1 MESKSLLSKLVLL
14 YMPIV
19 YHENLL
25 LSRGR
30 EQLNTP
36 CFAAKE
42 KPVLIDREKAVSGYK
57 GHQIEGGHNER

>member
-1 MESKSLLSKLVLL
+1 MESKSLPSKMASF

-30 EQLNTP
+30 EETLLPRKNL
-36 CFAAKE
+36 F
-42 KPVLIDREKAVSGYK
+42 
-57 GHQIEGGHNER
+57 